1 LAGTPLKSINFP
13 LKNLWGEIK
22 KSQFCDFLRDLFLA
36 KKILFIVGVGES
48 LEVKVKFWQK
58 KN

>member
-1 LAGTPLKSINFP
+1 